1 VTEILPAAEA
11 AQLAQHETAIERG
24 IKAFYEVGSA
34 LTDIRDRKLYR
45 AEYGTFEE
53 YAAKRWGMSR
63 SHAYRMIEAAGV
75 VSPIGD
81 TGLPLPSNEG
91 QARELSRVPETER
104 AAVWAA
110 TIERTDGKP
119 TAAAVR
125 DTWASEQPPALAP
138 AADPVPAMTA
148 AEARES
154 TDKAKAALQ
163 ELVDL
168 QDELGL
174 PRPPVG
180 KRIGFYEVHWFLQFF
195 PWVTE
200 PEFAAIVD
208 SIKRLGL
215 LSPITLTHDRK
226 TLVDGRIRYLACQE
240 AGVEPRFKV
249 LGPHYTEPM
258 LMDYIVDLN
267 LMRQSLTPDQRA
279 MAQAQLGL

>member
-1 VTEILPAAEA
+1 MTDILTASESTALAE
-11 AQLAQHETAIERG
+11 HEAVIERG
-24 IKAFYEVGSA
+24 IKTFYEVGTA
-34 LTDIRDRKLYR
+34 LADIRDRKLYR

-53 YAAKRWGMSR
+53 YAEQRWQMSR
-63 SHAYRMIEAAGV
+63 SRAYQMIDAAGV
-75 VSPIGD
+75 VSTIVD
-81 TGLPLPSNEG
+81 TELPPPSNEG
-91 QARELSRVPETER
+91 QARELGRVPEAER
-104 AAVWAA
+104 ATVWAE
-110 TIERTDGKP
+110 TVERTDGKP

-125 DTWASEQPPALAP
+125 ETWASRQAP
-138 AADPVPAMTA
+138 APSSAGPVPAMTA

-154 TDKAKAALQ
+154 TDKVKAALG
-163 ELVDL
+163 ELLDL
-168 QDELGL
+168 QDEAGL

-180 KRIGFYEVHWFLQFF
+180 DRIGFYEVHWFLRFF

-267 LMRQSLTPDQRA
+267 LMRQHLTPDQKA
-279 MAQAQLGL
+279 MAQAQLDA